1 LWHFVNE
8 KQICN
13 FCCQSVFVKVLRAW
27 PLFQSN
33 NKLVPTMTKPM
44 HLRFTTQ
51 DPEVMTANLA
61 AGTPGTTIEK
71 RHTGPFSAS
80 VDAVLLGGL
89 SLIRISTRNIRV
101 LTSPSSDLMTLTIP
115 LRAGFEIDRNRHCD
129 HYDRTCAHLH
139 NTQRKFD
146 LSSAKTSVLVANCDN
161 SFLMAEASKFGDG
174 EQKPVLD
181 LSKRV
186 SLFSERGAQLWRASH
201 SLWMLASGEQ
211 GSPVSDLAIAAG
223 EKELASAIL
232 LAAGI
237 DNGPPLSAIGQ
248 ELGVAALKRVKCWI
262 VANLG
267 QPITRADLCAVSG
280 LQLRALTR
288 AFANLDGGSPMRF
301 VKDRR
306 LDAVYRTLLGSEP
319 GEITVTHVATDFG
332 FYHLSRFAVDYYA
345 AFGEHPSET
354 LSS

>member
-1 LWHFVNE
+1 
-8 KQICN
+8 
-13 FCCQSVFVKVLRAW
+13 
-27 PLFQSN
+27 
-33 NKLVPTMTKPM
+33 MTKPM

-61 AGTPGTTIEK
+61 AGNPGTTIEK

-80 VDAVLLGGL
+80 VHAVLLGGL
-89 SLIRISTRNIRV
+89 SLVRISTRNIRV
-101 LTSPSSDLMTLTIP
+101 LTSPSSDLTTLTIP
-115 LRAGFEIDRNRHCD
+115 LRAGFEIDRNRRCD
-129 HYDRTCAHLH
+129 RYDHTCAHLH

-174 EQKPVLD
+174 EQKPALD

-201 SLWMLASGEQ
+201 SLWMLASEEQ
-211 GSPVSDLAIAAG
+211 GSRVSDLTIAAAK
-223 EKELASAIL
+223 KEFVSSIL

-237 DNGPPLSAIGQ
+237 DSGAPPASIGH
-248 ELGVAALKRVKCWI
+248 ERTIAALKRVEGWI
-262 VANLG
+262 VANLD
-267 QPITRADLCAVSG
+267 QPITRGDLCAVSG

-288 AFANLDGGSPMRF
+288 AFAKYHAESPMQF
-301 VKDRR
+301 VRDRR
-306 LDAVYRTLLGSEP
+306 LDAVHRTLLGSESD
-319 GEITVTHVATDFG
+319 EVTVTRASTKMG
-332 FYHLSRFAVDYYA
+332 FYHLGRFAADYFV

-354 LSS
+354 LHR